1 MVSMEASALHAPVR
15 RPCSLLLRL
24 RSDDQLVALF
34 RAGDDDAFAV
44 IHDRYRQRV
53 LAYTRRMI
61 PGEAED
67 VTQDVFLRAY
77 RALRTDERQI
87 SLRAWLYRIAHNR
100 CIDELRRPA
109 PAPAEQIEVATSE
122 RDDPVVQAGRRE
134 SFRRLVDD
142 LGRLPDQ
149 QRSALLMR
157 ELEGLSYA
165 DIALSLGVTLPA
177 IKSLLVRARMSLAEA
192 GEARSAACVDIRAD
206 LARSC
211 DRGVRMSGRA
221 RRHLHDCTGCRAY
234 RHALRTGARGLGALE
249 PGMGPIAALGK
260 LLGLGGSGAAFGGGA
275 VSGGALS
282 GGAVA
287 GGGVAA
293 ATATKVAIAVCCVAV
308 TAGGATR
315 LEARHQAGGRSP
327 ATPAAAAPADR
338 ITAAATASAE
348 PLVASGDRGHAV
360 AHKPASAS
368 PADPPAPAP
377 APITGPGDT
386 RGRRRGSPARGS
398 ERHRRRHRTRRTGG
412 RRAARHRARGRATRR
427 DAADRVAGR
436 RHDAGERARR
446 REARRRPRRHSGGRR
461 HLVLNDLA
469 ATSRDTGS
477 TRTGM
482 PLRNA
487 MPASGSRSSGA
498 ELASRL
504 TFTPPA
510 ALAVRHPPPRWPQP
524 CGTAT
529 VPTIISSVTRTAS
542 SMSPDFDA
550 SLATPPSSRPKRSAS
565 SGCTRSGWSRPPRIS
580 SGELCIQEL
589 CERSSRRPIR
599 RSGKAASR
607 SSSACSR
614 RAISATIAGG
624 SSRTLPLSCRIRSPS
639 TPVGIA
645 VVHDD
650 AVRAATQLLRGS
662 ARRGAG
668 RSRSPSRP
676 VRSSRSII
684 RCGRHPVPQA
694 RQPAQRRQRVRMHA
708 DLA

>member
-34 RAGDDDAFAV
+34 RAGDDDAFAA

-221 RRHLHDCTGCRAY
+221 RRHLHDCNGCRAY
-234 RHALRTGARGLGALE
+234 RHALRTGARDLGAMG
-249 PGMGPIAALGK
+249 PGMGPIATLGK

-315 LEARHQAGGRSP
+315 LEARHQAASRAP

-338 ITAAATASAE
+338 ITTAATASAG
-348 PLVASGDRGHAV
+348 PVVVSGDPVHAI
-360 AHKPASAS
+360 APKPASAS
-368 PADPPAPAP
+368 PADPPAPVP
-377 APITGPGDT
+377 APVTD
-386 RGRRRGSPARGS
+386 PATPAGGG
-398 ERHRRRHRTRRTGG
+398 EALPPQDPNVTGG
-412 RRAARHRARGRATRR
+412 AIAPDEPVD
-427 DAADRVAGR
+427 DAQPTT
-436 RHDAGERARR
+436 E
-446 REARRRPRRHSGGRR
+446 
-461 HLVLNDLA
+461 
-469 ATSRDTGS
+469 
-477 TRTGM
+477 
-482 PLRNA
+482 
-487 MPASGSRSSGA
+487 PAI
-498 ELASRL
+498 
-504 TFTPPA
+504 TPPA
-510 ALAVRHPPPRWPQP
+510 ATPSTGDPI
-524 CGTAT
+524 GAT
-529 VPTIISSVTRTAS
+529 TQ
-542 SMSPDFDA
+542 A
-550 SLATPPSSRPKRSAS
+550 SLP
-565 SGCTRSGWSRPPRIS
+565 
-580 SGELCIQEL
+580 
-589 CERSSRRPIR
+589 
-599 RSGKAASR
+599 AA
-607 SSSACSR
+607 AK
-614 RAISATIAGG
+614 
-624 SSRTLPLSCRIRSPS
+624 
-639 TPVGIA
+639 PV
-645 VVHDD
+645 VVPD
-650 AVRAATQLLRGS
+650 ATQ
-662 ARRGAG
+662 AVAG
-668 RSRSPSRP
+668 T
-676 VRSSRSII
+676 SS
-684 RCGRHPVPQA
+684 
-694 RQPAQRRQRVRMHA
+694 
-708 DLA
+708 